1 MANQVQT
8 LKGFRDIMPEEMVI
22 RQRVINI
29 LRRTFESFGFQPIA
43 TPTLE
48 YAEVLLNKYGQE
60 ADKLVYTFKDLG
72 DRQVGLRYD
81 LTVPVARYLTSNQ
94 NEITYPFKRYQI
106 QNVFRADKPQRGR
119 FREFTQCDIDTFG
132 ISTPLADAE
141 ITLVIYTALK
151 NLGFEK
157 FTIRINDR
165 QLLTAML
172 NQAGVDNKDKQSSI
186 LQSIDK
192 LDKKTKPAIT
202 QELKNKG
209 FEESLI
215 KNIFNKLDNLTPS
228 QNLNQI
234 SNFLDKNGVSREFYQ
249 FSPSLIRG
257 LDYYTGPV
265 FEAVVTKPD
274 IGSIGGGGRYDNLVN
289 QIGGPDITGTGFS
302 FGLER
307 VVEVIKDQSLWENI
321 SSSST
326 KVLITIFSPELAEN
340 SMSTASKFRQ
350 EGINAE
356 LYLNPEER
364 LNKQLDYAN
373 KKNIPWVVIIGPDEV
388 KSNSVTLKNMKT
400 GNQQTLSLQ
409 KAITQLQ

>member
-8 LKGFRDIMPEEMVI
+8 LKGFRDIMPEEMII

-29 LRRTFESFGFQPIA
+29 LRQTFESFGFQPIA

-48 YAEVLLNKYGQE
+48 YADVLLNKYGVE

-72 DRQVGLRYD
+72 ARQVGLRYD

-132 ISTPLADAE
+132 ISSPLADAE
-141 ITLVIYTALK
+141 IALIIYTALT

-157 FTIRINDR
+157 FTININDR
-165 QLLTAML
+165 KLLTKIL
-172 NQAGVDNKDKQSSI
+172 NQAGIDKKDKQAGI

-192 LDKKTKPAIT
+192 LDKQSKTEISK
-202 QELKNKG
+202 ELRNKG

-215 KNIFNKLDNLTPS
+215 KNVFEKLGTLKPS
-228 QNLNQI
+228 EDLNQI
-234 SNFLDKNGVSREFYQ
+234 FSFLEKNNVNKSFYQ
-249 FSPSLIRG
+249 FTPNLIRG

-265 FEAVVTKPD
+265 FEAVVTKPA

-289 QIGGPDITGTGFS
+289 QIGGPNITGTGFS

-307 VVEVIKDQSLWENI
+307 VVEVIKDQNLWENI
-321 SSSST
+321 SNVTT
-326 KVLITIFSPELAEN
+326 KVLVTVFSTDTAEKSISVAN
-340 SMSTASKFRQ
+340 KLRQ
-350 EGINAE
+350 KEINTE
-356 LYLNPEER
+356 LYLNADER
-364 LNKQLDYAN
+364 LDRQLDYAN
-373 KKNIPWVVIIGPDEV
+373 KKNIPWVVIIGPDEA
-388 KSNSVTLKNMKT
+388 KSNAITLKNMKS
-400 GNQQTLSLQ
+400 GNQKTLYLE
-409 KAITQLQ
+409 KIIEKLA